1 VDRELAEALPYL
13 PQLPLSDLAA
23 ARAGFAELVAQAP
36 PPDRSGVRVED
47 RTVPGPQGA
56 RTSWSGSSRRKVV
69 RGHGQVCWT
78 STVAGLRSATGTS
91 TTE

>member
-1 VDRELAEALPYL
+1 MDRELAEALPYL

-36 PPDRSGVRVED
+36 PSDRSGVRVED

-56 RTSWSGSSRRKVV
+56 PDVVV
-69 RGHGQVCWT
+69 RIFTH
-78 STVAGLRSATGTS
+78 SMRTGTD
-91 TTE
+91 TPVWHW